1 MAAIRSDR
9 AIGIFEHTGEA
20 EQAVTELWKAG
31 FPHDAIDLITR
42 DGITPATP
50 NLHLQTEAGNG
61 ALTGA
66 IIGSILGAL
75 VGAVCFYYFYGIA
88 AFDSGA
94 LIAGLIGGGALGAAG
109 GAFLGPFVAMAITED
124 DKHYF
129 AHAID
134 EGRTIVV
141 VRVPHRV
148 AAAQEILHRC
158 GAQERRPAGV

>member
-9 AIGIFEHTGEA
+9 AVGIFEHTGEA

-61 ALTGA
+61 AVIGA
-66 IIGSILGAL
+66 IIGSILGAMAG
-75 VGAVCFYYFYGIA
+75 VVCFYYISGIG

-94 LIAGLIGGGALGAAG
+94 WIAGLIGGGALGAAG
-109 GAFLGPFVAMAITED
+109 GTFLGPFIAMAITED
-124 DKHYF
+124 DRHYF
-129 AHAID
+129 AHAVD

-141 VRVPHRV
+141 VRVPHRI
-148 AAAQEILHRC
+148 AEAQEILIRA
-158 GAQERRPAGV
+158 GAHERRPAGV